1 MNTKPSEGM
10 NREMLNEQ
18 PAVDGIEKIAKETP
32 DLTEENVQ
40 KLIELF
46 PDVATE
52 VRDPVTGE
60 VVKGV
65 NPEALLDRIGKTAGG
80 GYPVARERYQF
91 TWPGKRAAKAEARTP
106 IAKTLRPVQQRSKN
120 WDETKNLY
128 IEGDNLDA
136 LKILR
141 ETYAG
146 KIKMIYIDPPYN
158 TGHDFIYKDDFA
170 KTVDADKAESG
181 DYDEDGG
188 RLVANP
194 ESNGR
199 FHSDWCSMM
208 YSRLLLAKDLL
219 TSDGVIF
226 ISIDDNE
233 SAGLRF
239 ICDEVFGS
247 LCFVGDV
254 SWQRTYSPRNDS
266 QGLVNEVEH
275 IIVYSKNPGW
285 QPKTLSRTA
294 QMDAKYKNP
303 DKDYIEWTSSDPF
316 APNAVTHQGMVYAVQ
331 HPFTGAMIYPTN
343 GRCWSFEQPQM
354 LQYMNG
360 WCEYELK
367 DIDDAEQRAKVCG
380 IASSEVRAGVKAL
393 VLIKP
398 LDVSKAEAQ
407 VVYDRGHWP
416 RFYFTRGGQGGIRR
430 KTYLDSVGG
439 KLPTNLWPYSEVG
452 HTDEAKK
459 EIKALFDGQP
469 PFDTPKPVR
478 LITRMLNIATDKDSL
493 ILDFFSGSST
503 TAHAVIAKN
512 ADDHGARRFILVQ
525 LPERTSGDYTDI
537 CEVGED
543 RIRRA
548 GEKIRSN
555 IETTNQQP
563 NLDGKQQAV
572 PDIGFRVL
580 RIESSNYK
588 DVRLTPDQFTQDD
601 LDASI
606 ENEKQGRTPLD
617 LLFEALPSFQL
628 EYSSSIAT
636 LTGEPFDGY
645 TVFSVNDGQLLACF
659 DANIP
664 ESLVRAMANHDPRPS
679 YVVVAEKSLPNS
691 AARTNFEEIFK
702 QAANAIDGATKIRII

>member
-1 MNTKPSEGM
+1 MTVE
-10 NREMLNEQ
+10 EQ
-18 PAVDGIEKIAKETP
+18 GGTTEVEQIGSVTS

-208 YSRLLLAKDLL
+208 YSRLLLARDLL
-219 TSDGVIF
+219 TSDGFIF
-226 ISIDDNE
+226 ISIDSHELGNLQKI
-233 SAGLRF
+233 A
-239 ICDEVFGS
+239 DEIFGAS
-247 LCFVGDV
+247 N
-254 SWQRTYSPRNDS
+254 RRNCIAVRRGIKNVQAQFDDLGALA
-266 QGLVNEVEH
+266 QGHEYILL
-275 IIVYSKNPGW
+275 YSKVPSSRIAKLSLAHEGKPGKW
-285 QPKTLSRTA
+285 DTFWRGTDRPTMRYELFGVTPENGQWRWSESRT
-294 QMDAKYKNP
+294 
-303 DKDYIEWTSSDPF
+303 IEAIQNYDFYLRES
-316 APNAVTHQGMVYAVQ
+316 
-331 HPFTGAMIYPTN
+331 
-343 GRCWSFEQPQM
+343 
-354 LQYMNG
+354 
-360 WCEYELK
+360 EL
-367 DIDDAEQRAKVCG
+367 
-380 IASSEVRAGVKAL
+380 
-393 VLIKP
+393 P
-398 LDVSKAEAQ
+398 LDEYYLNHLTATNEKLNFVRKNAEGTVQ
-407 VVYDRGHWP
+407 
-416 RFYFTRGGQGGIRR
+416 YFVPPST
-430 KTYLDSVGG
+430 G
-439 KLPTNLWPYSEVG
+439 KLLSDNWMDLTISGNE
-452 HTDEAKK
+452 TDY
-459 EIKALFDGQP
+459 
-469 PFDTPKPVR
+469 FDTEKSVALLKR
-478 LITRMLNIATDKDSL
+478 IIGWITEHDRSSI
-493 ILDFFSGSST
+493 ILDFFSGSAT
-503 TAHAVIAKN
+503 TAEAVMQLNVEDSGNRK
-512 ADDHGARRFILVQ
+512 FMMVQ
-525 LPERTSGDYTDI
+525 LPESVQKSNGSNQSEYDTI
-537 CEVGED
+537 CEVGEE
-543 RIRRA
+543 RIRQA
-548 GEKIRSN
+548 GEKIKRSV
-555 IETTNQQP
+555 EMKNQQLA
-563 NLDGKQQAV
+563 LDGEQQIV

-580 RIESSNYK
+580 RIESSNYE
-588 DVRLTPDQFTQDD
+588 DVRLTPENFTQDD

-628 EYSSSIAT
+628 EYSSSIAI
-636 LTGEPFDGY
+636 LTGGH
-645 TVFSVNDGQLLACF
+645 S
-659 DANIP
+659 
-664 ESLVRAMANHDPRPS
+664 MATP
-679 YVVVAEKSLPNS
+679 YS
-691 AARTNFEEIFK
+691 A
-702 QAANAIDGATKIRII
+702 